1 LLDGARFLMDT
12 VATRS
17 EDSATLFALVMSLTD
32 EGVEVACAVTDAITV
47 AVVVVAVV
55 IVAVV
60 VVAST
65 VYAAQYTRQ
74 SCALLRVTVAKARVL
89 G

>member
-1 LLDGARFLMDT
+1 MET

-32 EGVEVACAVTDAITV
+32 EGVMEEA
-47 AVVVVAVV
+47 VVVAVAADGTV
-55 IVAVV
+55 VVTGGAVVAVV
-60 VVAST
+60 DAVASST
-65 VYAAQYTRQ
+65 MYAAQYTRQ
-74 SCALLRVTVAKARVL
+74 SCALLRRTVATARVL